1 MELKELIAKRDE
13 LQARIKNLRDRLDE
27 LNQYI
32 DASPDGFF
40 YIERTSEY
48 GCHHVYDHLNADSAR
63 RSQDRFYGDNGFSH
77 VWTNNP
83 DYRECYDGQSID
95 IVNCTKEYVFA
106 LIEIFK
112 DDSKTY
118 EDYKEALAPVL
129 IESFD
134 Y

>member
-1 MELKELIAKRDE
+1 MDLKELIVKRDE
-13 LQARIKNLRDRLDE
+13 LQARIKDLRDRLDE

-48 GCHHVYDHLNADSAR
+48 RCHHVYDHLNADSAR

-83 DYRECYDGQSID
+83 DYRECYDGQAID
-95 IVNCTKEYVFA
+95 IVNCTKEDVFA
-106 LIEIFK
+106 LIEILK

-118 EDYKEALAPVL
+118 EDYKEALTSVL